1 MAAVVRLTG
10 ATMAPSPV
18 PSWPKL
24 FAPQQRAVPSI
35 RTAHVWLEPAA
46 MPTTP
51 TSVEPLGLST
61 GTGLERGVWVPSPSW
76 PEPLAPQHTTEPVAR
91 SAHECALP
99 AATATASVRFD
110 TVTGEAEN

>member
-1 MAAVVRLTG
+1 MTSVSPG
-10 ATMAPSPV
+10 APVAPPAG
-18 PSWPKL
+18 PGRAKL
-24 FAPQQRAVPSI
+24 FPPQQRAVPSI

-76 PEPLAPQHTTEPVAR
+76 PEPLAPQHTTKPVAR

-110 TVTGEAEN
+110 TVTDEAEN